1 MDLMERIFNAGIVG
15 CGGAGFPTHVKL
27 NTKARWLI
35 INGAECEPL
44 LRTDRYVMRHEASQ
58 LLEAAELIGDFL
70 EAKHIVIALKA
81 HYEEERKAL
90 EAAAASMESKVKLH
104 FLENFY
110 PAGDEQVLVQ
120 EVTGKIVPPAGLPGD
135 VGAVVSNVS
144 TVRAVLD
151 AVEGIPFTHKY
162 LTVTGQVE
170 NPVIVKAPIGTP
182 IRECLEAAGTLSGQG
197 DYLLGGPLMGKLRK
211 ASDLERDV
219 VTKTTSGV
227 IVVGQGAWLSRRRGV
242 PIEHMLRQAKAA
254 CIQCSHC
261 TELCSR
267 HMLGHPLE
275 PHKIMRK
282 FAMCADVDQ
291 VLEDE
296 DVKQALIC
304 SECGI
309 CEEYACPMGL
319 QPRRINSLL
328 KTLYRKESFHYNR
341 KETHDKLQ
349 VNAMRQYRKVPSER
363 LAARLGLHE
372 FYHLEIDR
380 LVKPRP
386 KTVAIPIRQ
395 HIGAPS
401 QPVVKAG
408 DAVCQGQLIAKCPEG
423 SLGANIHA
431 SITGTVLEA
440 GERIII
446 KG

>member
-1 MDLMERIFNAGIVG
+1 MDLMERIFNAGVVG

-27 NTKARWLI
+27 NTKTQWLI

-58 LLEAAELIGDFL
+58 LLKAVELIGDFL
-70 EAKHIVIALKA
+70 DAQHIVIALKE

-90 EAAAASMESKVKLH
+90 EAAAASMKSKVKLH
-104 FLENFY
+104 LLENFY
-110 PAGDEQVLVQ
+110 PAGDEQVLVH
-120 EVTGKIVPPAGLPGD
+120 EVTGRIVPPAGLPGNVD
-135 VGAVVSNVS
+135 AVVSNVS

-151 AVEGIPFTHKY
+151 AASGIPFTDKY
-162 LTVTGQVE
+162 LTVTGHVE
-170 NPVIVKAPIGTP
+170 NPVIVKAPIGTR
-182 IRECLEAAGTLSGQG
+182 IKECLKAAGVFPGQR
-197 DYLLGGPLMGKLRK
+197 DYLIGGPMMGKLRK
-211 ASDLERDV
+211 AANLESDV

-227 IVVGQGAWLSRRRGV
+227 IALGQDSWLARRRNV
-242 PIEHMLRQAKAA
+242 PIDHMLRQARSA
-254 CIQCSHC
+254 CVQCSYC

-282 FAMCADVDQ
+282 FAMCADADQ

-296 DVKQALIC
+296 DVKQAMIC

-319 QPRRINSLL
+319 QPRRINSML
-328 KTLYRKESFHYNR
+328 KTLYKKESFHYNR
-341 KETHDKLQ
+341 KETSDNLK
-349 VNAMRQYRKVPSER
+349 VNAMRQHRKVPSER

-380 LVKPRP
+380 LIEVQP
-386 KTVAIPIRQ
+386 KTVAIPVWQ

-423 SLGANIHA
+423 GLGANIHA
-431 SITGTVLEA
+431 SIAGTVIEA
-440 GERIII
+440 EERIII
-446 KG
+446 KR